1 MARLQF
7 WDAETEM
14 EIMAAT
20 HQPSTWASEK
30 VQPQK
35 AKAECEKY
43 NVSKI
48 EIDIFCDAVSDT

>member
-20 HQPSTWASEK
+20 HQPSTWAQRRYNHRK
-30 VQPQK
+30 QK
-35 AKAECEKY
+35 PEREKY

>member
-20 HQPSTWASEK
+20 HQPGTWAQQRYNHRK
-30 VQPQK
+30 QK
-35 AKAECEKY
+35 QQKY
-43 NVSKI
+43 QNVSKI

>member
-20 HQPSTWASEK
+20 HQPGTWASAE

-35 AKAECEKY
+35 AKAEREKY
-43 NVSKI
+43 
-48 EIDIFCDAVSDT
+48 